1 VPFSRNILRSFSPT
15 VVTRVIVLKSEK
27 ECILSEF
34 NCSVLVFLIVVFF
47 SLHVCDGPFPATDR
61 SFLPWSRLTL

>member
-1 VPFSRNILRSFSPT
+1 MPFYRHRLRSFPSMVLT
-15 VVTRVIVLKSEK
+15 SVIVCKSEK

-47 SLHVCDGPFPATDR
+47 SLHVCDGPFPATE
-61 SFLPWSRLTL
+61 